1 MKVRYSHLSL
11 AERRRIER
19 WRHAK
24 MSPDE
29 MAHRRGRHGST
40 IFRELWRNHFHD
52 SEAPRLSG

>member
-19 WRHAK
+19 WQHAK

-29 MAHRRGRHGST
+29 IARRLGRHRSM
-40 IFRELWRNHFHD
+40 IYRELKLP
-52 SEAPRLSG
+52 SEAPPHQA